1 MTPARR
7 VFVLLGAYE
16 DITERESAALRR
28 GDIDHAIALGNR
40 KLPIAKSMVTARKN
54 SELSRVEIDAL
65 TNRVRSL
72 EVREKDNI
80 AFLSEQMGRVKT
92 ALNGIT
98 QAAHRSRN
106 VRRGYAGVVGTM
118 TNPAEGNLGRA

>member
-1 MTPARR
+1 MTPGRR
-7 VFVLLGAYE
+7 VFVLLDACE

-28 GDIDHAIALGNR
+28 GDIDHAIALGKR
-40 KLPIAKSMVTARKN
+40 KLPISESMVAARKN

-80 AFLSEQMGRVKT
+80 AFLSEQMGRVKA